1 MKLSSLLRIN
11 AILYVVTGIAFA
23 LYGPLM
29 MAFFGILDTEGS
41 AVIYWYAASFA
52 RMFGGALFGFGFLLW
67 AVSGGLAGKQF
78 PEETRR
84 NTVLALILSNFIA
97 LIIALT
103 QQTSIWGTLAG
114 WIMVVV
120 FLALLGGYALTL
132 IRNTWD

>member
-11 AILYVVTGIAFA
+11 AILYVVSGIAFA

-67 AVSGGLAGKQF
+67 AVSGGLAGKQV
-78 PEETRR
+78 PEEARR
-84 NTVLALILSNFIA
+84 KIVLALILSNFIA